1 MTTQKTYLWPVF
13 NLKVKQYEI
22 WEVEWNNNPR
32 NIKLVLIIQGN
43 HLNEATPVSYIVCP
57 LSKEFTPRCFLLR
70 MNIYVWGVG
79 SYTVLINQVYTLN
92 AETLVKKVGQLNE
105 EELKKM
111 RRNIALVMGFM
122 I

>member
-1 MTTQKTYLWPVF
+1 MSTQKTYLWPVY

-22 WEVEWNNNPR
+22 WAVEWNNNPR
-32 NIKLVLIIQGN
+32 NIRLVLIIQGN
-43 HLNEATPVSYIVCP
+43 HLNDAEPVSYIVCP
-57 LSKEFTPRCFLLR
+57 LSKQITPRCFLLR
-70 MNIYVWGVG
+70 MNAYLWGIG
-79 SYTVLINQVYTLN
+79 GYTILINQVYTLN

>member
-1 MTTQKTYLWPVF
+1 MK
-13 NLKVKQYEI
+13 
-22 WEVEWNNNPR
+22 
-32 NIKLVLIIQGN
+32 
-43 HLNEATPVSYIVCP
+43 SYIVCP
-57 LSKEFTPRCFLLR
+57 LSKQITPRCFLLR
-70 MNIYVWGVG
+70 MNAYLWGKG
-79 SYTVLINQVYTLN
+79 GYTILINQVYTLN